1 MRFLK
6 EQRLFFLP
14 YIFFLLIAVAL
25 VISYDQ
31 KELHLFLNSFHSSFL
46 DSFFYWVTYL
56 GDGRLLFLIPL
67 LLLISTAR
75 KAIYVFLS
83 TAFASILTQILK
95 RLIEAPRPSKVFEE
109 GQLYLVEGMNLHKH
123 FSFPSGHTTTAF
135 AFFFCLSVLKPKYS
149 WLFLLIAVLSG
160 FSRVYLSQHF
170 LEDVVAGSL
179 VGISGAFMG
188 LLIMRLFRSSKLD
201 RNLFG
206 LENRI

>member
-6 EQRLFFLP
+6 AQRLFFLP

-25 VISYDQ
+25 IISYDQ
-31 KELHLFLNSFHSSFL
+31 KELHLFLNGFHTSFF
-46 DSFFYWVTYL
+46 DGFFYWVTYL
-56 GDGRLLFLIPL
+56 GDGRLLLLIPL
-67 LLLISTAR
+67 LLIVSSARKVIYIFISTA
-75 KAIYVFLS
+75 L
-83 TAFASILTQILK
+83 ASIFTQILK
-95 RLIEAPRPSKVFEE
+95 RIIEAPRPSKVFEE
-109 GQLYLVEGMNLHKH
+109 GQLYIVEGMNLHKH

-135 AFFFCLSVLKPKYS
+135 AFFFCLSILKPKYS

-160 FSRVYLSQHF
+160 FSRIYLSQHF

-179 VGISGAFMG
+179 IGISGGFIG
-188 LLIMRLFRSSKLD
+188 LLVMRLFRSPKLD